1 MLTREE
7 YEKTLVRMF
16 DNIRGEKYRGD
27 KSCEGV
33 NCADCPFNDE
43 DCYMSNA
50 FEAIEIVEKWGKE
63 HPVTTMEDKFIEVF
77 GRKPIDEKGCYCC
90 PSNLGYKLACYPS
103 CRECTNKFWKSE
115 YVPPKKGE

>member
-50 FEAIEIVEKWGKE
+50 FEAIEIVENGVKNIPLQQWK
-63 HPVTTMEDKFIEVF
+63 I
-77 GRKPIDEKGCYCC
+77 
-90 PSNLGYKLACYPS
+90 NLSRCLGVSLLM
-103 CRECTNKFWKSE
+103 
-115 YVPPKKGE
+115 KKDVIVVLQI